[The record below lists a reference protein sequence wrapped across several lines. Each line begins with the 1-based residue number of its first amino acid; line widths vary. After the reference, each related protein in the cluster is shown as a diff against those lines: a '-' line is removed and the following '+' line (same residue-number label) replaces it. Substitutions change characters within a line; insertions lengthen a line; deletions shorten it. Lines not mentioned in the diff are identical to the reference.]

1 MLKLL
6 PILFMAALNTV
17 NVNIFE
23 IEGIFSSGHINAI
36 ERYIEDNSKG
46 EENFF
51 VVQYNASDVN
61 LNSIDELHNILNNM
75 DAPKAIWVGPN
86 KREVDLSLLRN
97 FDFVGLSPG
106 TIITNNEGPGLF
118 ETICDTNT
126 CTNNDVLI
134 TAEEGIYKDYL
145 IVGSIGAFVENIGS
159 QEIPSRIRQ
168 ISLSFD
174 LSSEEINQIRFIKPS
189 LFERFYI
196 AISNPVFTYLFFALG
211 FALIGLELFAIGPG
225 LMAFNGALL
234 IAFSSMTF
242 HEYNLNY
249 IGLLIFLVS
258 FLMFIKVLSRG
269 FFGPLGVTAL
279 IVMHSSSLIMFSD
292 YLLRIN
298 HFLLFGSSSIIAFFY
313 FIAIPT
319 VIRSRLTTDT
329 SAMSS
334 LVNSKVILV
343 ELINNNQALVRLN
356 GKKIVVDRIENNS
369 YTIKNEYKLVEEDG
383 KLII

>member
-6 PILFMAALNTV
+6 PILFLAVLNTA

-23 IEGIFSSGHINAI
+23 IEGIFSSGHINAL
-36 ERYIEDNSKG
+36 ERYIEENSE
-46 EENFF
+46 EENNLF

-61 LNSIDELHNILNNM
+61 VNSIDELQIILNNM

-86 KREVDLSLLRN
+86 KREVDLSVLRN

-118 ETICDTNT
+118 ETICEINT
-126 CTNNDVLI
+126 CTNNEVSV
-134 TAEEGIYKDYL
+134 TADEGIYKDYL

-159 QEIPSRIRQ
+159 QAIPSRIRQ

-174 LSSEEINQIRFIKPS
+174 LSSEEINQVRFIKPS

-242 HEYNLNY
+242 NEYNFNY
-249 IGLLIFLVS
+249 LGLLIFLLS

-269 FFGPLGVTAL
+269 FFGPLGVVAL
-279 IVMHSSSLIMFSD
+279 IVMHGSSLIMFSD

-298 HFLLFGSSSIIAFFY
+298 HFLLFSSSSIIAFFY
-313 FIAIPT
+313 FVAIPT

-334 LVNSKVILV
+334 LVNSQVTLM

-356 GKKIVVDRIENNS
+356 GKKIVVNRVENNS
-369 YTIKNEYKLVEEDG
+369 YTLKSEYKLVEEDG

>member
-1 MLKLL
+1 MIKLL
-6 PILFMAALNTV
+6 PILFLTVINTV

-23 IEGIFSSGHINAI
+23 IEGIFSSGHINAL
-36 ERYIEDNSKG
+36 ERYVEDRSEG
-46 EENFF
+46 EKNLF

-61 LNSIDELHNILNNM
+61 VNSIDELQIIINNI
-75 DAPKAIWVGPN
+75 DTPKAIWVGPN
-86 KREVDLSLLRN
+86 KREVDLSILRN
-97 FDFVGLSPG
+97 FDYVGLSPG
-106 TIITNNEGPGLF
+106 TIITNNKGPGLF
-118 ETICDTNT
+118 ETICEINT
-126 CTNNDVLI
+126 CTNNDVLV
-134 TAEEGIYKDYL
+134 TAEEGIYKDFL

-159 QEIPSRIRQ
+159 QEISSRIRQ

-249 IGLLIFLVS
+249 IGLSIFFVS

-269 FFGPLGVTAL
+269 FFGPLGLVAL
-279 IVMHSSSLIMFSD
+279 IVMHGSSLIMFSN

-298 HFLLFGSSSIIAFFY
+298 HFLLFGSSLVIAFFY
-313 FIAIPT
+313 FVAIPT

-334 LVNSKVILV
+334 LVNSQVTLL

-356 GKKIVVDRIENNS
+356 GKKIVVDRVENNS
-369 YTIKNEYKLVEEDG
+369 YTLKNEYKLVEEDG

>member
-1 MLKLL
+1 MIKLL
-6 PILFMAALNTV
+6 PVLFLTVINTV

-23 IEGIFSSGHINAI
+23 IEGIFSSGHINAL
-36 ERYIEDNSKG
+36 ERYVEDRSEG
-46 EENFF
+46 EKNLF

-61 LNSIDELHNILNNM
+61 VNSIDELQIIINKV
-75 DAPKAIWVGPN
+75 DTPKAIWVGPN
-86 KREVDLSLLRN
+86 KREVDLSILRN

-106 TIITNNEGPGLF
+106 TIITNNRGPGLF
-118 ETICDTNT
+118 ETICEINT

-134 TAEEGIYKDYL
+134 TAEEGIYKDFL

-159 QEIPSRIRQ
+159 QEISSRIRQ

-269 FFGPLGVTAL
+269 FFGPLGVVAL
-279 IVMHSSSLIMFSD
+279 IVMHGSSLIMFSN

-298 HFLLFGSSSIIAFFY
+298 HFLLFGSSLVIAFFY
-313 FIAIPT
+313 FVAIPT

-334 LVNSKVILV
+334 LVNSQVTLL

-356 GKKIVVDRIENNS
+356 GKKIVVDRVENNS
-369 YTIKNEYKLVEEDG
+369 YTLKNEYKLVEEDG

>member
-6 PILFMAALNTV
+6 PILFLAVINTA

-23 IEGIFSSGHINAI
+23 IEGIFSSGHINAL
-36 ERYIEDNSKG
+36 ERYV
-46 EENFF
+46 EENSEREKNLF

-61 LNSIDELHNILNNM
+61 INSINELQTILNNM

-86 KREVDLSLLRN
+86 KREVDLSVLRN

-106 TIITNNEGPGLF
+106 SIITNNEGLGLF
-118 ETICDTNT
+118 ETICEINT
-126 CTNNDVLI
+126 CTNKDVLI
-134 TAEEGIYKDYL
+134 TAEEGIYEDYL

-159 QEIPSRIRQ
+159 QEIPSRIRP

-196 AISNPVFTYLFFALG
+196 AISNPVFTYIFFALG

-269 FFGPLGVTAL
+269 FFGPLGVVAL
-279 IVMHSSSLIMFSD
+279 FVMHGSSLIMFSD

-298 HFLLFGSSSIIAFFY
+298 HFLLFGSSLIIAFFY
-313 FIAIPT
+313 FVAIPT

-334 LVNSKVILV
+334 LVNSQVTLL
-343 ELINNNQALVRLN
+343 ELINKNQALVRLN
-356 GKKIVVDRIENNS
+356 GKKIVVDRVEDNP
-369 YTIKNEYKLVEEDG
+369 YTLKSEYKLVEEDG

>member
-1 MLKLL
+1 MIKLL
-6 PILFMAALNTV
+6 PILFLTVINTV

-23 IEGIFSSGHINAI
+23 IEGIFSSGHINAL
-36 ERYIEDNSKG
+36 ERYVEDRSEG
-46 EENFF
+46 EKNLF

-61 LNSIDELHNILNNM
+61 VNSIDELQTIINNI
-75 DAPKAIWVGPN
+75 DTPKAIWVGPN
-86 KREVDLSLLRN
+86 KREVDLSILRN

-106 TIITNNEGPGLF
+106 TIITNNKGPGLF
-118 ETICDTNT
+118 ETICEINT

-134 TAEEGIYKDYL
+134 TAEEGIYKDFL

-159 QEIPSRIRQ
+159 QEISSRIRQ

-196 AISNPVFTYLFFALG
+196 AISNPIFTYLFFALG

-269 FFGPLGVTAL
+269 FFGPLGVVAL
-279 IVMHSSSLIMFSD
+279 IVMHGSSLIMFSN

-298 HFLLFGSSSIIAFFY
+298 HFLLFGSSLIIAFFY
-313 FIAIPT
+313 FVAIPT

-334 LVNSKVILV
+334 LVNSQVTLL

-356 GKKIVVDRIENNS
+356 GKKIVVDRVENNS
-369 YTIKNEYKLVEEDG
+369 YTLKNEYKLVEEDG

>member
-6 PILFMAALNTV
+6 PILFLAVINTA

-23 IEGIFSSGHINAI
+23 IEGIFSSGHINAL
-36 ERYIEDNSKG
+36 ERYVD
-46 EENFF
+46 ENREKENNLF

-61 LNSIDELHNILNNM
+61 VNSIDELQVILNNM

-86 KREVDLSLLRN
+86 KREVDLSILRN

-106 TIITNNEGPGLF
+106 TVITNNEGAGLF
-118 ETICDTNT
+118 ETICETNT
-126 CTNNDVLI
+126 CNDNDVLV

-145 IVGSIGAFVENIGS
+145 IVGSIGAFVENLGS

-269 FFGPLGVTAL
+269 FFGPLGVAAL
-279 IVMHSSSLIMFSD
+279 IVMHGSSLIMFSD
-292 YLLRIN
+292 YLLQIN

-313 FIAIPT
+313 FVAIPT

-334 LVNSKVILV
+334 LVNSQVTLL

-356 GKKIVVDRIENNS
+356 GKKIVVDRAESNS
-369 YTIKNEYKLVEEDG
+369 YTLKNEYKLVEEDG

>member
-36 ERYIEDNSKG
+36 ERYIEDTSKG

-51 VVQYNASDVN
+51 VVQYNASDIN
-61 LNSIDELHNILNNM
+61 LNSIDELNNILNNM

-86 KREVDLSLLRN
+86 KREIDLSLLRN

-134 TAEEGIYKDYL
+134 TAEEGIYNDYL
-145 IVGSIGAFVENIGS
+145 IVGSMGAFVENIGS

-242 HEYNLNY
+242 NEYNLNY

-292 YLLRIN
+292 YFLRIN

>member
-1 MLKLL
+1 MIKLL
-6 PILFMAALNTV
+6 PILFLTVINTV

-23 IEGIFSSGHINAI
+23 IEGIFSSGHINAL
-36 ERYIEDNSKG
+36 ERYVEDRSEG
-46 EENFF
+46 EKNLF

-61 LNSIDELHNILNNM
+61 VNSIDELQIIINKV
-75 DAPKAIWVGPN
+75 DTPKAIWVGPN
-86 KREVDLSLLRN
+86 KREVDLSILRN

-106 TIITNNEGPGLF
+106 TIITNNRGPGLF
-118 ETICDTNT
+118 ETICEINT

-134 TAEEGIYKDYL
+134 TAEEGIYKDFL

-159 QEIPSRIRQ
+159 QEISSRIRQ

-234 IAFSSMTF
+234 VAFSSMTF
-242 HEYNLNY
+242 YEYNLNY

-269 FFGPLGVTAL
+269 FFGPLGILAL
-279 IVMHSSSLIMFSD
+279 IVMHGSSLVMFSD

-313 FIAIPT
+313 FVAIPT

-334 LVNSKVILV
+334 LVNSKVILL
-343 ELINNNQALVRLN
+343 ELINNNQALVKLN
-356 GKKIVVDRIENNS
+356 GKKIVVDRFESNS
-369 YTIKNEYKLVEEDG
+369 YIIKNEYKLVEEDG

>member
-6 PILFMAALNTV
+6 PILFLAVINTT

-23 IEGIFSSGHINAI
+23 IEGIFSSGHINAL
-36 ERYIEDNSKG
+36 ERYVKENSEREK
-46 EENFF
+46 NLF

-61 LNSIDELHNILNNM
+61 MNSINELQTILNNM
-75 DAPKAIWVGPN
+75 NAPKAIWVGPN
-86 KREVDLSLLRN
+86 KREVDLNVLRN
-97 FDFVGLSPG
+97 FDFIGLSPG
-106 TIITNNEGPGLF
+106 STITNNDGVGLF
-118 ETICDTNT
+118 ETICEINT
-126 CTNNDVLI
+126 CINNDVLI
-134 TAEEGIYKDYL
+134 TAEEGIYEDYL

-159 QEIPSRIRQ
+159 QEISSRTRP

-269 FFGPLGVTAL
+269 FFGPLGLAAL
-279 IVMHSSSLIMFSD
+279 IVMHGSSIIMFSD

-313 FIAIPT
+313 FVAIPT

-334 LVNSKVILV
+334 LVNSQVTLL

-356 GKKIVVDRIENNS
+356 GKKIVVDRVENNL
-369 YTIKNEYKLVEEDG
+369 YTLKSEYKLIEEDG

>member
-36 ERYIEDNSKG
+36 ERYIEDTSKG

-51 VVQYNASDVN
+51 VVQYNASDIN
-61 LNSIDELHNILNNM
+61 LNSIDELNNILNNM

-86 KREVDLSLLRN
+86 KREIDLSLLRN

>member
-6 PILFMAALNTV
+6 PILFLAVTNIM

-23 IEGIFSSGHINAI
+23 IEGIFSSGHINAL
-36 ERYIEDNSKG
+36 ERYVEEKNEG
-46 EENFF
+46 EKNLL
-51 VVQYNASDVN
+51 VIQYNASDVN
-61 LNSIDELHNILNNM
+61 LNSIDELQFILNNI
-75 DAPKAIWVGPN
+75 DEPKAIWVGPN
-86 KREVDLSLLRN
+86 KREVDLSVLRN

-106 TIITNNEGPGLF
+106 TTITNNKGLGLF
-118 ETICDTNT
+118 ETICETNT
-126 CTNNDVLI
+126 CTNNDVLV
-134 TAEEGIYKDYL
+134 TAEEGIYNDYL

-159 QEIPSRIRQ
+159 QEISSRISQ
-168 ISLSFD
+168 VSLSFD
-174 LSSEEINQIRFIKPS
+174 LSSEEINQITFIKPS

-242 HEYNLNY
+242 HEYNLKY

-269 FFGPLGVTAL
+269 FFGLLGVSAL
-279 IVMHSSSLIMFSD
+279 IVMHGSSLVMFSD

-334 LVNSKVILV
+334 LVNSQVTLL
-343 ELINNNQALVRLN
+343 ELINNNQALVKLN
-356 GKKIVVDRIENNS
+356 GKKIVVDRLESNS
-369 YTIKNEYKLVEEDG
+369 YTIKNDYKLVEEDG

>member
-1 MLKLL
+1 MIKLL
-6 PILFMAALNTV
+6 PILFLTVINTV

-23 IEGIFSSGHINAI
+23 IEGIFSSGHINAL
-36 ERYIEDNSKG
+36 ERYVEDRSEDEKNL
-46 EENFF
+46 F

-61 LNSIDELHNILNNM
+61 VNSIDELQIIINNI
-75 DAPKAIWVGPN
+75 DTPKAIWVGPN
-86 KREVDLSLLRN
+86 KREVDLSILRN

-106 TIITNNEGPGLF
+106 TIITNNKGPGLF
-118 ETICDTNT
+118 ETICEINS

-134 TAEEGIYKDYL
+134 TAEEGIYKDFL

-159 QEIPSRIRQ
+159 QEISSRIRQ

-269 FFGPLGVTAL
+269 FFGPLGVVAL
-279 IVMHSSSLIMFSD
+279 IVMHGSSLIMFSN

-298 HFLLFGSSSIIAFFY
+298 HFLLFGSSLIIAFFY
-313 FIAIPT
+313 FVAIPT

-334 LVNSKVILV
+334 LVNSQVTLL

-356 GKKIVVDRIENNS
+356 GKKIVVDRVENNS
-369 YTIKNEYKLVEEDG
+369 YTLKNEYKLIEEDG

>member
-1 MLKLL
+1 MIKLL
-6 PILFMAALNTV
+6 PVLFLTVINTV

-23 IEGIFSSGHINAI
+23 IEGIFSSGHINAL
-36 ERYIEDNSKG
+36 ERYVEDKSEG
-46 EENFF
+46 EKNLF

-61 LNSIDELHNILNNM
+61 VNSIDELQIIINKV
-75 DAPKAIWVGPN
+75 DTPKAIWVGPN
-86 KREVDLSLLRN
+86 KREVDLSILRN

-106 TIITNNEGPGLF
+106 TIITNNRGPGLF
-118 ETICDTNT
+118 ETICEINT

-134 TAEEGIYKDYL
+134 TAEEGIYKDFL

-159 QEIPSRIRQ
+159 QEISSRIRQ
-168 ISLSFD
+168 IYLSFD

-269 FFGPLGVTAL
+269 FFGPLGVAAL
-279 IVMHSSSLIMFSD
+279 IVMHGSSLIMFSN

-298 HFLLFGSSSIIAFFY
+298 HFLLFGSSLVIAFFY
-313 FIAIPT
+313 FVAIPT

-334 LVNSKVILV
+334 LVNSQVTLL

-356 GKKIVVDRIENNS
+356 GKKIVVDRVENNS
-369 YTIKNEYKLVEEDG
+369 YTLKNEYKLVEEDG

>member
-6 PILFMAALNTV
+6 PILFLAVINTA

-23 IEGIFSSGHINAI
+23 IEGIFSSGHINAL
-36 ERYIEDNSKG
+36 ERYV
-46 EENFF
+46 EENSEREKNLF

-61 LNSIDELHNILNNM
+61 INSINELQTILNNM

-86 KREVDLSLLRN
+86 KREIDLSVLRN

-106 TIITNNEGPGLF
+106 STITNNEGVGLF
-118 ETICDTNT
+118 ETICEINT

-134 TAEEGIYKDYL
+134 TAEEGIYEDYL

-159 QEIPSRIRQ
+159 QEIPSRTRPIF
-168 ISLSFD
+168 LSFD

-269 FFGPLGVTAL
+269 FFGPLGLVAL
-279 IVMHSSSLIMFSD
+279 IVMHGSSIIMFSD

-313 FIAIPT
+313 FVAIPT

-334 LVNSKVILV
+334 LVNSQVTLL
-343 ELINNNQALVRLN
+343 EFINNNQALVRLN
-356 GKKIVVDRIENNS
+356 GKKIVVDRVESNS

>member
-242 HEYNLNY
+242 QEYNLNY

>member
-1 MLKLL
+1 MIKLL
-6 PILFMAALNTV
+6 PILFLTVINTV

-23 IEGIFSSGHINAI
+23 IEGIFSSGHINAL
-36 ERYIEDNSKG
+36 ERYVEDRSEG
-46 EENFF
+46 EKNLF

-61 LNSIDELHNILNNM
+61 VNSIDELQIIINKV
-75 DAPKAIWVGPN
+75 DTPKAIWVGPN
-86 KREVDLSLLRN
+86 KREVDLSILRN

-106 TIITNNEGPGLF
+106 TIITNNRGPGLF
-118 ETICDTNT
+118 ETICEINT

-134 TAEEGIYKDYL
+134 TAEEGIYKDFL

-159 QEIPSRIRQ
+159 QEISSRIRQ

-269 FFGPLGVTAL
+269 FFGPLGLVAL
-279 IVMHSSSLIMFSD
+279 IVMHGSSLIMFSN

-298 HFLLFGSSSIIAFFY
+298 HFLLFGSSLVIAFFY
-313 FIAIPT
+313 FVAIPT

-334 LVNSKVILV
+334 LVNSQVTLL

-356 GKKIVVDRIENNS
+356 GKKIVVDRVENNS
-369 YTIKNEYKLVEEDG
+369 YTLKNEYKLVEEDG

>member
-51 VVQYNASDVN
+51 VVQYNATDVN
-61 LNSIDELHNILNNM
+61 LNSIDELDQILDNM
-75 DAPKAIWVGPN
+75 DAPKAMWVGPN

-145 IVGSIGAFVENIGS
+145 IVGSMGAFVENIGS

-242 HEYNLNY
+242 QEYNLNY

>member
-6 PILFMAALNTV
+6 PILFMAALNTA

-61 LNSIDELHNILNNM
+61 LNSIEELHNILNNM

-134 TAEEGIYKDYL
+134 TAEEGIYNDYL
-145 IVGSIGAFVENIGS
+145 IVGSMGAFVENIGS

-242 HEYNLNY
+242 QEYNFNY

-292 YLLRIN
+292 YFLRIN

>member
-6 PILFMAALNTV
+6 PILFLTVINTA

-23 IEGIFSSGHINAI
+23 IEGIFSSGHINAL
-36 ERYIEDNSKG
+36 ERYV
-46 EENFF
+46 EENSEGENNLF

-61 LNSIDELHNILNNM
+61 VNSIDELQVILNNM

-86 KREVDLSLLRN
+86 KREVDLSVLRN

-106 TIITNNEGPGLF
+106 TIITNNKGLGLF
-118 ETICDTNT
+118 ENICETNT
-126 CTNNDVLI
+126 CTNSDVLV

-159 QEIPSRIRQ
+159 EETPSRIRP
-168 ISLSFD
+168 IFLSFD

-242 HEYNLNY
+242 HEYELNY

-269 FFGPLGVTAL
+269 FFGPLGVAAL
-279 IVMHSSSLIMFSD
+279 IVMHGSSLTMFSD

-298 HFLLFGSSSIIAFFY
+298 HILFFGSSLIIAFFY
-313 FIAIPT
+313 FVAIPT

-334 LVNSKVILV
+334 LVNSQVTLL

-356 GKKIVVDRIENNS
+356 GKKIVVDRVESNS

-383 KLII
+383 KLLI

>member
-1 MLKLL
+1 MIKLL
-6 PILFMAALNTV
+6 PILFLTVINTV

-23 IEGIFSSGHINAI
+23 IEGIFSSGHINAL
-36 ERYIEDNSKG
+36 ERYVEDRSEG
-46 EENFF
+46 EKNLF

-61 LNSIDELHNILNNM
+61 VNSIDELQIIINNI
-75 DAPKAIWVGPN
+75 DTPKAIWVGPN
-86 KREVDLSLLRN
+86 KREVDLSILRN

-106 TIITNNEGPGLF
+106 TIITNNRGPGLF
-118 ETICDTNT
+118 ETICEINT

-134 TAEEGIYKDYL
+134 TAEEGIYKDFL

-159 QEIPSRIRQ
+159 QEISSRIRQ
-168 ISLSFD
+168 IYLSFD

-269 FFGPLGVTAL
+269 FFGPLGVVAL
-279 IVMHSSSLIMFSD
+279 IVMHGSSLIMFSN

-298 HFLLFGSSSIIAFFY
+298 HFLLFGSSLIIAFFY
-313 FIAIPT
+313 FVAIPT

-334 LVNSKVILV
+334 LVNSQVTLL

-356 GKKIVVDRIENNS
+356 GKKIVVDRVENNS
-369 YTIKNEYKLVEEDG
+369 YTLKNDYKLVEEDG

>member
-6 PILFMAALNTV
+6 PILFLTVINTA

-23 IEGIFSSGHINAI
+23 IEGIFSSGHINAL
-36 ERYIEDNSKG
+36 ERYV
-46 EENFF
+46 EENSEGENNLF

-61 LNSIDELHNILNNM
+61 VNSIDELQVILNNM

-86 KREVDLSLLRN
+86 KREVDLSVLRN

-106 TIITNNEGPGLF
+106 TIITNNKGLGLF
-118 ETICDTNT
+118 ENICETNT
-126 CTNNDVLI
+126 CTNSDVLV

-159 QEIPSRIRQ
+159 EETPSRIRP
-168 ISLSFD
+168 IFLSFD

-242 HEYNLNY
+242 DEYELNY

-269 FFGPLGVTAL
+269 FFGPLGVAAL
-279 IVMHSSSLIMFSD
+279 IVMHGSSLTMFSD

-298 HFLLFGSSSIIAFFY
+298 HILFFGSSLIIAFFY
-313 FIAIPT
+313 FVAIPT

-334 LVNSKVILV
+334 LVNSQVTLL

-356 GKKIVVDRIENNS
+356 GKKIVVDRVESNS

-383 KLII
+383 KLLI

>member
-51 VVQYNASDVN
+51 IVQYNASDVN
-61 LNSIDELHNILNNM
+61 LNSIDDLHNILNNM

-145 IVGSIGAFVENIGS
+145 IVGSMGAFVENIGS

-242 HEYNLNY
+242 QEYNFNY